1 VQIEQYPTVM
11 SVEYIEGGL
20 VHFWSAWLYEYYGVA
35 PEKRQPSHW
44 QKYATEP
51 VVKPELIYESI
62 LNTSDLEEQM
72 HKFLIANTTEH
83 WEVHCYVPVG
93 HYWWRNTEKDYPTSN
108 VILINGNVT
117 IKVIELGLLPVIAIE
132 SFPVDE

>member
-1 VQIEQYPTVM
+1 
-11 SVEYIEGGL
+11 
-20 VHFWSAWLYEYYGVA
+20 
-35 PEKRQPSHW
+35 
-44 QKYATEP
+44 
-51 VVKPELIYESI
+51 
-62 LNTSDLEEQM
+62 M

-132 SFPVDE
+132 SFPVDEQQTRVVVSAFDGSAFANNLKEQLLQHFPDSMTGQKSNETSTAKAQFATT